1 MAYVHGVPDLFHLL
15 QTNPHIWLT
24 ATIVSVVM
32 FVGTLIAIPVVC
44 VRLPSD
50 YFVRPMR
57 PQVPWRMAA
66 RTTVGCVVIL
76 MGIAMLV
83 LPGQGILTILI
94 GVSLLD
100 FPAKRVWQ
108 RRLLQRPSVLR
119 ALNAMRAR
127 AGKPPFRT

>member
-1 MAYVHGVPDLFHLL
+1 MAYGKGVPDLIHLL
-15 QTNPHIWLT
+15 TSNPHLWLT
-24 ATIVSVVM
+24 ATIVSVVL
-32 FVGTLIAIPVVC
+32 FIGTLVAIPIVC
-44 VRLPSD
+44 VRLPAD

-66 RTTVGCVVIL
+66 RTAVACIVIL
-76 MGIAMLV
+76 MGVAMLV

-100 FPAKRVWQ
+100 FPAKRAWQ
-108 RRLLQRPSVLR
+108 RRLLRRPSVLR
-119 ALNAMRAR
+119 ALNAMRMR